1 MEATARK
8 YGLSVVAGEET
19 ENIEQ
24 QTHSIM
30 EDVSENLE
38 VEWVVEELDNG
49 ITLEDKDALTKEAA
63 VLGSGRDDKKAIK
76 RMLGEWFFAELDNAF
91 KDLQTHLIRVKIQF
105 ESEI

>member
-1 MEATARK
+1 
-8 YGLSVVAGEET
+8 
-19 ENIEQ
+19 
-24 QTHSIM
+24 M

-38 VEWVVEELDNG
+38 VEWVVDELDNG